1 MFKSQKLTIETINS
15 INTAIRIIHEGLKPP
30 TMREQLKMNRFD
42 AVTWQAAILLTGKRS
57 ILTKNQSKLSK
68 ADGINFIN
76 AGLTMSPHKEA
87 SEFFERAFNH
97 CPFATEACALAC
109 VGAET
114 GQGRLPSSKIARIG
128 RTVALHFDP
137 VLFEKLI
144 HLEIQELEIEARK
157 RETLTG
163 ENWRIAFRANIASD
177 NTQFADELAMMCH
190 ESDRFGYSVPNRR
203 IVFYDYTVIPKAVIK
218 NYGFVNRVYSRKDS
232 TNEKQCLEV
241 LKKGF
246 GVAVVFAGDLP
257 KTWKGYPVIDGDIND
272 LWFTR
277 KPEKGGFV
285 VGLKVKGSNA
295 QKQACINSG
304 FAISTK
310 EIGS

>member
-1 MFKSQKLTIETINS
+1 MFKAQKLTNKTS
-15 INTAIRIIHEGLKPP
+15 QRIDHLIGLLAEYGEKPP
-30 TMREQLKMNRFD
+30 TMREQLKMDRLD

-114 GQGRLPSSKIARIG
+114 GQGKLPSSKIARMG
-128 RTVALHFDP
+128 RTVALYFDP
-137 VLFEKLI
+137 VLFKELI
-144 HLEIQELEIEARK
+144 HLEIKELEIEARK
-157 RETLTG
+157 REILTG
-163 ENWRIAFRANIASD
+163 ENWRIAFRPNVASD
-177 NTQFADELAMMCH
+177 NIQFADYLAMMH
-190 ESDRFGYSVPNRR
+190 HQNDR
-203 IVFYDYTVIPKAVIK
+203 IVFYDYTVIQKAVTDNK
-218 NYGFVNRVYSRKDS
+218 GSVNRVYSRKDS
-232 TNEKQCLEV
+232 SNEKQCLDV

-257 KTWKGYPVIDGDIND
+257 DTWQGYPVIDGDVND

-277 KPEKGGFV
+277 KPEEGGFV

-295 QKQACINSG
+295 QKQACIDSG
-304 FAISTK
+304 FAISTE
-310 EIGS
+310 EIR